1 MARTADPVRRSHGA
15 ALGQNLVWGSGSLR
29 ELPTVAGDLGCRR
42 VVAVASRSSDRA
54 VARLPGLLGGRYVG
68 RWSDVPAHVPAHQA
82 NLAVASAQE
91 THADAVLAIGGGSAI
106 GLGKIVSLA
115 LRLPLIAV
123 PTTFSGAERTSRY
136 FVTTDRG
143 KETGTSDRVLPRAV
157 FYDPELVAGLPRE
170 VVASSGIVA
179 VANCLEVLC
188 HPASEEALASA
199 REGLLLLWGCLAS
212 LAAGAGDLSTCQ
224 DALAGAAL
232 AGHALH
238 ELGRPGV
245 VHQVC
250 DLVSTRH
257 GLGYGLLHT
266 LFLPLVLRAYG
277 PAADGARAA
286 LAELRPEVS
295 AERAVAELGVTLGL
309 TADVDPGRVAGL
321 GAAKLRPLLAELSA
335 AAEDRARSE
344 VFERLAGSR

>member
-1 MARTADPVRRSHGA
+1 M
-15 ALGQNLVWGSGSLR
+15 WGKGSLR
-29 ELPTVAGDLGCRR
+29 ELPAVADALGCRR
-42 VVAVASRSSDRA
+42 VMAVAARSADPA
-54 VARLPGLLGGRYVG
+54 VVLLPGLLGGRYVG

-82 NLAVASAQE
+82 NLAVGSAQE

-157 FYDPELVAGLPRE
+157 VYDPELVARLPRE
-170 VVASSGIVA
+170 VVAGSGIAA
-179 VANCLEVLC
+179 VAHCLEVLC

-199 REGLLLLWGCLAS
+199 REGLLLLWDS
-212 LAAGAGDLSTCQ
+212 LPSLTGGAGDLPTRQ
-224 DALAGAAL
+224 DALAGACL

-238 ELGRPGV
+238 ELRRPGV
-245 VHQVC
+245 VHHLC

-257 GLGYGLLHT
+257 GLGRGLLYAH
-266 LFLPLVLRAYG
+266 FLPLALDAYG
-277 PAADGARAA
+277 DAAVGARAA
-286 LAELRPEVS
+286 LAELRPGVP
-295 AERAVAELGVTLGL
+295 AERAVAEFAVRLGL
-309 TADVDPGRVAGL
+309 TAEVEPGLVAASVGL
-321 GAAKLRPLLAELSA
+321 GAAELRPLLAELALA
-335 AAEDRARSE
+335 AGDRAEAE
-344 VFERLAGSR
+344 VFERLVGSC